1 MNNWEHK
8 RILVTRPAHQAQ
20 GLIHLLSGKGA
31 SVLLFPTLII
41 QPVPDLERLKK
52 EIQDQFTADWLIFIS
67 PNAVDHVMPIVLE
80 KQWLKDFTGRFA
92 TVGIGTRD
100 SLSVYGVNSILFPT
114 HGVGAAALLETLR
127 NEDMKN
133 KKVVIFR
140 GDSDNPI
147 LEDGLTAR
155 GANIFPINCY
165 QRRRSK
171 DDPTPLVHALAHG
184 HVDVIVTT
192 SGDGLQSLVD
202 ILPTDLRATAC
213 KLPVVVVSK
222 RVQDLAT
229 TLGFSKTLLADD
241 ASDEAIAS
249 AIEHWYD
256 QGASRD

>member
-41 QPVPDLERLKK
+41 HPVSDLDRLKK
-52 EIQDQFTADWLIFIS
+52 EIRDQMNADWLIFIS

-80 KQWLKDFTGRFA
+80 NQWLKAFKGRFA

-100 SLSVYGVNSILFPT
+100 SLAVYGVNSIVFPT
-114 HGVGAAALLETLR
+114 QGVGAAALLETLQS
-127 NEDMKN
+127 EEMHHQ
-133 KKVVIFR
+133 KVAIFR

-147 LEDGLTAR
+147 LEDGLAAR
-155 GANIFPINCY
+155 GASIFPVNCY
-165 QRRRSK
+165 QRRRTT
-171 DDPTPLVHALAHG
+171 DDPTPLIHAFAHG

-192 SGDGLQSLVD
+192 SGDGIQSLVD
-202 ILPTDLRATAC
+202 ILPSDLRTTTC
-213 KLPVVVVSK
+213 KLPIVVVSK
-222 RVQDLAT
+222 RVQEIAKK
-229 TLGFSKTLLADD
+229 LGFSTTLLAND
-241 ASDEAIAS
+241 ASDEAIAT
-249 AIEHWYD
+249 AIEDWVN